1 MNCQEIFTH
10 SELRLAED
18 DLSVGLAIFLGKLG
32 EYRLIQQTAVTVTS
46 DGKTLVQGT
55 DYTVSY
61 SDNTNAGTATVTA
74 TGTGIYSDMVTKS
87 FEIAPKEI
95 TAALTGTTSKT
106 YDGTMNPPTGLSL
119 TLDGVIDGDDVT
131 VSAGSIAYNSAG
143 VQTADTIT
151 ASGITLAG
159 AAKDNYRLV
168 SDTVSVAGTITKSQ
182 PTIAFSSSY
191 APDKAYDGQEIGYP
205 RASDLTVTGAAFA
218 DVEFTWSATPQ
229 NAGTYDGTTS
239 ASVTAEVKTGLLT
252 GDSITITGVTGAF
265 ANANAGAGK
274 TVTVDSSGASTSG
287 ANADKYQINFPASTT
302 ASIEK
307 ADASV
312 TTAPAARPLAYT
324 GEAQALVSAG
334 TASVG
339 EVVYSL
345 TETGPYSTAIPSGV
359 NAGSYEVW
367 YKIADTD
374 NYNGATPLK
383 VAAAISKV
391 NYTGEKAGSTSGKF
405 GVEKTYDLK
414 ALLPQGYVLGT
425 PTVTDNDGIFSGVPT
440 VSGTELHYTLADAA
454 GNTGRSITITVPV
467 TSSTNYEPFDLKI
480 TVTVLD
486 KFAVT
491 LEVPDITIV
500 YGQTPKISG
509 TAAGGDGAANLAGEW
524 EFVGEIP
531 ADVPGGAVTV
541 RFTPADTENY
551 QTPPEEEI
559 QLTITAVPLS
569 GTPAFDT
576 ITSSGKTLAD
586 VTLTA
591 PSNWPAGTFAWG
603 DGNGTAV
610 EQGKA
615 YGYTFTPE
623 SGNYQPYTG
632 SATPWAK
639 PVDPPTPTVIPVAG
653 VRLNRSLLTLE
664 PGGSFHFT
672 ATVEPSNTT
681 QSKAVTWSSS
691 NPAVAD
697 VDGSGT
703 ILARI
708 PGTAVI
714 TVRTVSG
721 GKTAACIITVEAPE
735 PETYTITYNANGGA
749 GVPNAVV
756 TLMRGTQALAAER
769 TDSNGR
775 FTFTGVPVGIYNL
788 KAEKGGIAK
797 TVKQEITSGD
807 ARLTIVLPTGKTNSV
822 VEIKN
827 EETPPVIVGELNQ
840 LFTDTSIYTPEDQE
854 AVNNG
859 GAVEIKLT
867 VEKQDAP
874 PEAAKIE
881 AVKKADETVAL
892 YLDLTLTK
900 TVTYTNG
907 RETSVEI
914 PEVGTLVETIIPL
927 PMEMQGKGSYT
938 VYRVHNGV
946 AESLPQDKG
955 SEYYKVSSDKTSISV
970 FANRYSVYAIAWSD
984 KAETPPTPPT
994 PPTPSRPTGG
1004 GGGSAVRTYTITVE
1018 KSEHGKVTANRT
1030 NAASGTTV
1038 TLTVTPDTGYVPLD
1052 LAVTDSQGNSISLT
1066 DENTFTM
1073 PARAVAVKASFAP
1086 VPDENQEKPC
1096 DGGLAPRG
1104 RPHGRRWR
1112 RC

>member
-61 SDNTNAGTATVTA
+61 SDNTNAGTATVTV

-182 PTIAFSSSY
+182 PVIAFSSSY
-191 APDKAYDGQEIGYP
+191 APDKAYDGQEIGNP
-205 RASDLTVTGAAFA
+205 GASDLTVTGAAFA

-287 ANADKYQINFPASTT
+287 ANADKYRINFPASTT

-312 TTAPAARPLAYT
+312 TTAPAARPMAYT

-405 GVEKTYDLK
+405 GVEKTYNLK
-414 ALLPQGYVLGT
+414 ALLPEGYVLGT

-440 VSGTELHYTLADAA
+440 VGGTELHYTLADAA
-454 GNTGRSITITVPV
+454 GNRP
-467 TSSTNYEPFDLKI
+467 
-480 TVTVLD
+480 
-486 KFAVT
+486 
-491 LEVPDITIV
+491 
-500 YGQTPKISG
+500 
-509 TAAGGDGAANLAGEW
+509 
-524 EFVGEIP
+524 
-531 ADVPGGAVTV
+531 
-541 RFTPADTENY
+541 
-551 QTPPEEEI
+551 
-559 QLTITAVPLS
+559 
-569 GTPAFDT
+569 
-576 ITSSGKTLAD
+576 
-586 VTLTA
+586 
-591 PSNWPAGTFAWG
+591 
-603 DGNGTAV
+603 
-610 EQGKA
+610 
-615 YGYTFTPE
+615 
-623 SGNYQPYTG
+623 
-632 SATPWAK
+632 
-639 PVDPPTPTVIPVAG
+639 
-653 VRLNRSLLTLE
+653 
-664 PGGSFHFT
+664 
-672 ATVEPSNTT
+672 
-681 QSKAVTWSSS
+681 
-691 NPAVAD
+691 
-697 VDGSGT
+697 
-703 ILARI
+703 
-708 PGTAVI
+708 
-714 TVRTVSG
+714 
-721 GKTAACIITVEAPE
+721 
-735 PETYTITYNANGGA
+735 
-749 GVPNAVV
+749 
-756 TLMRGTQALAAER
+756 
-769 TDSNGR
+769 
-775 FTFTGVPVGIYNL
+775 
-788 KAEKGGIAK
+788 
-797 TVKQEITSGD
+797 
-807 ARLTIVLPTGKTNSV
+807 
-822 VEIKN
+822 
-827 EETPPVIVGELNQ
+827 
-840 LFTDTSIYTPEDQE
+840 
-854 AVNNG
+854 
-859 GAVEIKLT
+859 
-867 VEKQDAP
+867 
-874 PEAAKIE
+874 
-881 AVKKADETVAL
+881 
-892 YLDLTLTK
+892 LDLTLTK

-914 PEVGTLVETIIPL
+914 PEVGTLIETIIPL